1 MLILSK
7 AVTSLQAPEL
17 VFNPLAL
24 GHEPI
29 KCPECGTS
37 MLILEVYKKPHYSYA
52 IKRLWGMD
60 SSI

>member
-37 MLILEVYKKPHYSYA
+37 MLILEVY
-52 IKRLWGMD
+52 
-60 SSI
+60 